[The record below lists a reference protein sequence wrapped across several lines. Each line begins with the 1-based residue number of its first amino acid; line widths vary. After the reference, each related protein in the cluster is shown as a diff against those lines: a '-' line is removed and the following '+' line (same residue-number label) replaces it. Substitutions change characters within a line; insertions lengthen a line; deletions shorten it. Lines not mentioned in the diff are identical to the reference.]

1 MRIAYR
7 LQEMICKEKPIEAV
21 LRLMC
26 LVSLTQVGLDGLYVS
41 SAIHSCVPF
50 VLYDMTASHGMD
62 FLKGKLW
69 VQALVRLVII
79 ASTSTEFS
87 LFVNLQ
93 GGIPKKLH
101 DAMYRDI
108 LHTYGHQHM
117 LSLQLLQSAGQSSLP
132 ESQLT
137 FSSTMLIRLLPSFIC
152 QHITRIPPGF

>member
-1 MRIAYR
+1 M
-7 LQEMICKEKPIEAV
+7 
-21 LRLMC
+21 
-26 LVSLTQVGLDGLYVS
+26 
-41 SAIHSCVPF
+41 
-50 VLYDMTASHGMD
+50 LYDVNASLDMD

-79 ASTSTEFS
+79 ASTNTGVSV
-87 LFVNLQ
+87 FVNLQ

-137 FSSTMLIRLLPSFIC
+137 FASTMLIRLLPSFIC
-152 QHITRIPPGF
+152 QHIVRILPGV